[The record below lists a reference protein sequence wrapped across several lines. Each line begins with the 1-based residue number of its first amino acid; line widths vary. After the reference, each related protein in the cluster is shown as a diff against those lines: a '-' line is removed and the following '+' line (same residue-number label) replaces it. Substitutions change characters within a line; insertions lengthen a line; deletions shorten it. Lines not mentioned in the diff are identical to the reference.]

1 MPGGVLEHCVV
12 LAPGDTLLVSALRDA
27 AANPLQPIDELIANR
42 LQLADA
48 GDPRGRSG
56 ERLGRRLRDAGPG
69 GVLGIGGQLSFEAG
83 DLLAQRT
90 ARGALAGGVGDLR
103 GCGEIGE
110 LGGRRFVRPQAS
122 GKASCIQRPGQL
134 ARLDADLAGR
144 GRGIGRN
151 PLEIRRNSRVG
162 GNESPRAVLG
172 DDQAFVFE
180 AAVQRPRR
188 VHVHASGNGEVA
200 NARQTVPGRQAAA
213 EDQRS
218 QAPGEAQ
225 ADRQLLDLLDFGSI
239 FVPTA
244 CLSHL
249 LCHCAS
255 TLTHLPDAPP
265 T

>member
-1 MPGGVLEHCVV
+1 VPGGVLEHCVV
-12 LAPGDTLLVSALRDA
+12 LAPGDTLLVSALRGA
-27 AANPLQPIDELIANR
+27 AANPLQPIGELVANR

-48 GDPRGRSG
+48 GDPRGRTG
-56 ERLGRRLRDAGPG
+56 ERLGRRLRDAGPC

-90 ARGALAGGVGDLR
+90 ARGALAGGVRDLR

-110 LGGRRFVRPQAS
+110 LGARRFVRPQDS

-134 ARLDADLAGR
+134 ARLDADLASR
-144 GRGIGRN
+144 SRSVGRN
-151 PLEIRRNSRVG
+151 TLEVRRDSRIG
-162 GNESPRAVLG
+162 GNESPRAMLG
-172 DDQAFVFE
+172 DDQAFVFK
-180 AAVQRPRR
+180 AAVERPRR
-188 VHVHASGNGEVA
+188 VHVHASGRSEVA

-225 ADRQLLDLLDFGSI
+225 ADRQLLDRLGLGSI

-244 CLSHL
+244 
-249 LCHCAS
+249 
-255 TLTHLPDAPP
+255 
-265 T
+265 